1 MKNEQWEAV
10 HAVFEKMEELCGQ
23 LQSPPS
29 SPHAEG
35 PAPGSGG
42 GTQAEEVVSSET
54 ESFDIVGVRAEIR
67 KQLDF
72 LRVKLAEEFSERACY
87 LVLFPIV
94 AYFDEH
100 IKTRYLGETQLSWPP
115 LQRELFQIENAGE
128 LFYETVDDLI
138 RQPQTIPFIHEI
150 YYFCL
155 NKGFQGRY
163 ADNPVQINEYM
174 RKLREKIPVADLASV
189 DMPADTTGQ
198 IKPVGPLIWYYAG
211 ALVII
216 VVFYF
221 LLRASSNYW
230 DLGFARQDMERS
242 NPTHQEESVRTETPA
257 VSLQESP
264 IHESTSQ
271 QAVARVTVRD
281 PREEPQPMAETLEP
295 ESKTASESFEAPED
309 PPAADDDGA
318 GQFVNKL
325 VCIYT
330 VQVSSF
336 RNRQRALSHLQ
347 GLQERGFDAWITRVD
362 LGERGV
368 WHRVLLGKY
377 KNRSEALA
385 NMNRLR
391 ETKEF
396 QDSRQIAVYAEAF
409 SGSEGGLN

>member
-10 HAVFEKMEELCGQ
+10 HAVFERMEKLCGQ

-29 SPHAEG
+29 SPHAEA

-42 GTQAEEVVSSET
+42 GTQAEEVLSSET
-54 ESFDIVGVRAEIR
+54 ECRDIVGVRAEIR

-100 IKTRYLGETQLSWPP
+100 IKTRYLGETLLSWPP

-138 RQPQTIPFIHEI
+138 RQPQTIPFIHEV

-155 NKGFQGRY
+155 SKGFQGRY

-174 RKLREKIPVADLASV
+174 RKLREKIPVAELASF
-189 DMPADTTGQ
+189 DMPADTTGR

-221 LLRASSNYW
+221 VLRASSNYW

-242 NPTHQEESVRTETPA
+242 HPTHQEESVRTETPA

-264 IHESTSQ
+264 IQENTSQ
-271 QAVARVTVRD
+271 EVAASVTVQD
-281 PREEPQPMAETLEP
+281 PREEPQPMSESLER
-295 ESKTASESFEAPED
+295 ESKKAFQSFEAPED
-309 PPAADDDGA
+309 PPAADQDSA
-318 GQFVNKL
+318 QQFVNKL
-325 VCIYT
+325 VYT

-336 RNRQRALSHLQ
+336 KNRQRAFAHVQ
-347 GLQERGFDAWITRVD
+347 ELQERGFEAWTTRVD

-368 WHRVLLGKY
+368 WHRVVLGKY
-377 KNRSEALA
+377 KNWSEALA

-396 QDSRQIAVYAEAF
+396 QDCLPIAVYADAF
-409 SGSEGGLN
+409 SESAGGLN